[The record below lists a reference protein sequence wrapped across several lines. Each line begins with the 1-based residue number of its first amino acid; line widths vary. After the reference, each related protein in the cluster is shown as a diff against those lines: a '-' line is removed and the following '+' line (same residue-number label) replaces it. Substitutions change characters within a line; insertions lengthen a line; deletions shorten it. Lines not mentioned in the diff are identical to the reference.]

1 MKILHNI
8 QNIINKNWQTF
19 DSLNVKYEKLNPMN
33 KIITKIEKIQF
44 LRKSLSTH
52 VMNRLNEIKLEFD
65 MFHKNLLSLNPK
77 SILQRGYSIAFESS
91 GKIIK
96 KSDQIDV
103 GDQFLLKTGN
113 GELKAV
119 KQSN

>member
-1 MKILHNI
+1 
-8 QNIINKNWQTF
+8 
-19 DSLNVKYEKLNPMN
+19 MN

-52 VMNRLNEIKLEFD
+52 VMNKLNEIKLEFD

-96 KSDQIDV
+96 KSNQIDV